1 MHDIIITRNCK
12 NCAYYRAHYAKDENE
27 VYYEINEGH
36 CENKQTKTMQF
47 RKCMKYGIEC
57 NFWKQSYNIKQSD
70 NLYDT
75 VKKTANRVK
84 QLAEHLNFKFDDE

>member
-47 RKCMKYGIEC
+47 LEAI
-57 NFWKQSYNIKQSD
+57 
-70 NLYDT
+70 
-75 VKKTANRVK
+75 V
-84 QLAEHLNFKFDDE
+84 